1 MSLFYETI
9 PIEFFFK
16 DLIQI
21 KSIQDVLIS
30 ELGTENAESVIM
42 KFNNGIPYTEIEGDY
57 EDIIIDFVNNN
68 AVEVECLTG
77 KGDYDEF
84 PISIFNFGPICW
96 VQAQGFDSI
105 QFFSTKEDAI
115 HCAEFE
121 YNEFL

>member
-1 MSLFYETI
+1 MTPFHETI
-9 PIEFFFK
+9 PIGFFLK

-21 KSIQDVLIS
+21 ESIQVELKS
-30 ELGTENAESVIM
+30 ELGIDAAERVIM
-42 KFNNGIPYTEIEGDY
+42 KLNNGIPYTEIEGNY

-84 PISIFNFGPICW
+84 PISILNFGPLYW
-96 VQAQGFDSI
+96 VQAQEFDSI